1 MLTMM
6 DTLHDFWFLTILT
19 YLANAENFG
28 QVWHFLKMLDNC
40 GKKIKK
46 ILTTFDNFCLQMLI
60 IFAIFLSS
68 IHDNFSYRSPTWFST
83 KFVQIL
89 VNPSDFHQFWWHFC
103 RIFCGFIEIFTV
115 FGDWFSPNFAAIF
128 QSIYVHQF
136 WWFFSWIFWWIID
149 NFTGIGELFITSTVT
164 CLPD

>member
-1 MLTMM
+1 M
-6 DTLHDFWFLTILT
+6 I
-19 YLANAENFG
+19 
-28 QVWHFLKMLDNC
+28 VK
-40 GKKIKK
+40 KK

-89 VNPSDFHQFWWHFC
+89 VNPFNFHQFWWHFC
-103 RIFCGFIEIFTV
+103 RNFCGFIEIFTV
-115 FGDWFSPNFAAIF
+115 FGDWFFPNFAAIF

>member
-1 MLTMM
+1 M
-6 DTLHDFWFLTILT
+6 DLSCSSSTTIPNGSFPIIL
-19 YLANAENFG
+19 YLQKQRQIATWRSLVTGNDIN
-28 QVWHFLKMLDNC
+28 WP
-40 GKKIKK
+40 
-46 ILTTFDNFCLQMLI
+46 
-60 IFAIFLSS
+60 
-68 IHDNFSYRSPTWFST
+68 YRSPSWFST

-115 FGDWFSPNFAAIF
+115 FGDWFSLNFAAIF